1 MRFTTGPGMW
11 YDELC
16 MRCFMEGNNV
26 KEKLQGKKFR
36 LGLNL
41 FLGGSGVLLFYF
53 FIKDFSRVMTGLKTL
68 NGILFPFILGAVIAY
83 LLCPIYNVTV
93 RFVYRHAKD
102 RTFLGFSRVKRRA
115 LTYAR
120 VIGSVAAL
128 IVLFAVMAAAV
139 ALIVPQ
145 LIKSIVAIVKI
156 LPGRIDDLTDG
167 VAYLARKAGHPEVI
181 GSIDGFIQKGIDSI
195 LKFAE
200 NKLIPGSGN
209 SVVRITEGIVATA
222 KLFLNILVSV
232 IVSVYL
238 LNGKERLKANSK
250 RFILS
255 HFSRAHA
262 EEIMEFGTFCNRT
275 FGGFING
282 KIIDSI
288 IIGILCYILMVILH
302 LPYTA
307 LISTIVGVTNIIP
320 FFGPFIGAIPSA
332 VLICVISPLK
342 ALYFLIMILGLQQFD
357 GNILGPKILGDST
370 GLASFWVMFAIIVGG
385 GLFVVA
391 GMVLGVP
398 TFAIITYYFDRN
410 TGKRLRSKGYK
421 DKTEEYLDFNVY
433 DADRK
438 DILK

>member
-1 MRFTTGPGMW
+1 
-11 YDELC
+11 
-16 MRCFMEGNNV
+16 MEGRTV
-26 KEKLQGKKFR
+26 KEKLQNKTFR

-53 FIKDFSRVMTGLKTL
+53 FIKDFGKVMAGLKAL
-68 NGILFPFILGAVIAY
+68 NGILFPFILGAVLAY

-93 RFVYRHAKD
+93 RFFYRHAQKWNV
-102 RTFLGFSRVKRRA
+102 LGFSRIKRRA
-115 LTYAR
+115 LTFSR
-120 VIGSVAAL
+120 VIGSIVAL
-128 IVLFAVMAAAV
+128 IVLFAVMAAAI

-145 LIKSIVAIVKI
+145 LIKSVVAIVKI
-156 LPGRIDDLTDG
+156 LPGRIDDLTNG
-167 VAYLARKAGHPEVI
+167 IAYLARKSGHSEVI
-181 GSIDGFIQKGIDSI
+181 GSMDTLIHKAIDS
-195 LKFAE
+195 LMTFAAK
-200 NKLIPGSGN
+200 KLIPGTGSIA
-209 SVVRITEGIVATA
+209 VRLTEGIVATA
-222 KLFLNILVSV
+222 KLCLNILVAV

-238 LNGKERLKANSK
+238 LNGKEKLKANMK

-255 HFSRAHA
+255 HFSRAHS
-262 EEIMEFGTFCNRT
+262 EEIMNFGSFCNRT

-332 VLICVISPLK
+332 ILICVISPLK

-385 GLFVVA
+385 GLFGVA

-410 TGKRLRSKGYK
+410 TGKRLRSRGFKE
-421 DKTEEYLDFNVY
+421 KTDEYIDFNVY

>member
-1 MRFTTGPGMW
+1 
-11 YDELC
+11 
-16 MRCFMEGNNV
+16 
-26 KEKLQGKKFR
+26 
-36 LGLNL
+36 
-41 FLGGSGVLLFYF
+41 
-53 FIKDFSRVMTGLKTL
+53 
-68 NGILFPFILGAVIAY
+68 
-83 LLCPIYNVTV
+83 V
-93 RFVYRHAKD
+93 RFFYRHAQKWNV
-102 RTFLGFSRVKRRA
+102 LGFSRIKRRA
-115 LTYAR
+115 LTFSR
-120 VIGSVAAL
+120 VIGSIVAL
-128 IVLFAVMAAAV
+128 IVLFAVMAAAI

-145 LIKSIVAIVKI
+145 LIKSVVAIVKI
-156 LPGRIDDLTDG
+156 LPGRIDDLTNG
-167 VAYLARKAGHPEVI
+167 IAYLARKSGHSEVI
-181 GSIDGFIQKGIDSI
+181 GSMDTLIHKAIDS
-195 LKFAE
+195 LMTFAAK
-200 NKLIPGSGN
+200 KLIPGTGSIA
-209 SVVRITEGIVATA
+209 VRLTEGIVATA
-222 KLFLNILVSV
+222 KLCLNILVAV

-238 LNGKERLKANSK
+238 LNGKEKLKANMK

-255 HFSRAHA
+255 HFSRAHS
-262 EEIMEFGTFCNRT
+262 EEIMNFGSFCNRT

-332 VLICVISPLK
+332 ILICVISPLK

-385 GLFVVA
+385 GLFGVA

-410 TGKRLRSKGYK
+410 TGKRLRSRGFKE
-421 DKTEEYLDFNVY
+421 KTDEYIDFNVY